1 MNKEIVFGNHTIGG
15 SSPAFCI
22 AELSCNHLQN
32 YDLAIRTIDAM
43 IDAGADCVK
52 MQIFDIDKM
61 TLDCQKP
68 DFLISGGTLWDNR
81 TFYSLYKET
90 FTPWEWFEP
99 IMKYVQSRGVEF
111 LASVF
116 DRPSVDF
123 MEKMGA
129 KAYKIASFE
138 ITDIPLVRY
147 VASKGR
153 PVIISTGIAFEEDI
167 NLAVETCRSV
177 GNDNVILLKC
187 TSEYPAP
194 LEDVNL
200 RQMTKIGLDHDCIVG
215 ISDHTLGDVVAIAA
229 VALGGKL
236 VEKHFILDRNLGGPD
251 APFSM
256 EPEEFA
262 AMVRHIHDTEMILG
276 SEKPEMSE
284 KNKNSRRFSRSLY
297 VAKDMKKGDVIDSS
311 NVMSVRPG
319 YGLHP
324 KYLDQLIGKKVN
336 QDIEKGT
343 RFSMKFVD

>member
-1 MNKEIVFGNHTIGG
+1 MNKEIAFGNHTIGA

-32 YDLAIRTIDAM
+32 YDLAIKTIDAM
-43 IDAGADCVK
+43 IEAGADCVK

-99 IMKYVQSRGVEF
+99 IMQYVQSKGVEF

-123 MEKMGA
+123 MEKLGA

-167 NLAVETCRSV
+167 NLAVETCRSA

-200 RQMTKIGLDHDCIVG
+200 KQMSKIGHDYDCIVG

-276 SEKPEMSE
+276 SENPEMSE

-297 VAKDMKKGDVIDSS
+297 VAKDMKKGDLIDSS

-324 KYLDQLIGKKVN
+324 KYMDQLIGKKVN

>member
-99 IMKYVQSRGVEF
+99 IMQYVQSRGVEF

-200 RQMTKIGLDHDCIVG
+200 RQMTKISHDYDCIVG